1 MKGFRSYKVFYKQ
14 QLNNYKDQFITDKIK
29 EEIDQKYDQLLTSF
43 YETKEAVKKIEEF
56 QEKRKKGKILIKESK
71 IEKKIETI
79 FGIKEGSYFTEDELF
94 EGYKP
99 PKYKDLSESEKNIFN
114 NIK

>member
-1 MKGFRSYKVFYKQ
+1 MKGFRSYRVFYKQ

-29 EEIDQKYDQLLTSF
+29 EEIYQKYNQLLTSF

-56 QEKRKKGKILIKESK
+56 QQKRKKGRILIKEVK
-71 IEKKIETI
+71 IEKKTETI
-79 FGIKEGSYFTEDELF
+79 FGEKTESYFTENELI

-99 PKYKDLSESEKNIFN
+99 PLYKDLSEVEKIIFN
-114 NIK
+114 NI